1 MEKAGSDTI
10 AHNTVV
16 TSKYNDDD
24 KKIAMSSSRPGLRLA
39 ACLLNIS
46 EARRKYIV
54 ENVAKAA
61 LLEKN
66 GQKHHEVSVLNIF
79 SDQDYNRSVITI
91 AASVEELGNSIL
103 AACVE
108 AFRSIDME
116 VQEGIHPCLG
126 AVDLIPIYPLSGVR
140 VEECGA
146 VARMHVLVVLMCDY
160 FLDRELS
167 ATLTGLAEN
176 LVERVPGCSVFLFGE
191 ADLPEKRSLVQR
203 RKQLGWFTRRDFSA
217 LEPDLGVA
225 PARRCGLTG
234 LQCIGTSPYVMNC
247 NVTIDS
253 QDLAL
258 GQEIAS
264 AIRGSNVNGLKGVQ
278 TMAFP
283 HEGKI
288 EIACNVESF
297 EEQEVK
303 ESSEDSRYMAYSVL
317 GDHFYYTSPHYI
329 EARVKKL
336 ASDQGIGTI
345 GRALIGFTP
354 QECKDCA
361 EHAIKEHIGE
371 FWKIRG
377 GVFM

>member
-1 MEKAGSDTI
+1 
-10 AHNTVV
+10 
-16 TSKYNDDD
+16 
-24 KKIAMSSSRPGLRLA
+24 MSSSRLGLRLA
-39 ACLLNIS
+39 VCLLNIS

-66 GQKHHEVSVLNIF
+66 ASAGLQDTEIDDLLRCAHMLFSKRLHTIPSIFLHIGQKHPEVSVLNVF
-79 SDQDYNRSVITI
+79 SDQGYNRSVITI
-91 AASVEELGNSIL
+91 AASVAELGNSVL
-103 AACVE
+103 AACLE
-108 AFRSIDME
+108 AFQSIDME

-126 AVDLIPIYPLSGVR
+126 AVDLIPIYPLSGVG

-146 VARMHVLVVLMCDY
+146 VARN
-160 FLDRELS
+160 
-167 ATLTGLAEN
+167 LAEN
-176 LVERVPGCSVFLFGE
+176 LVQRVPGCSVFFFGE
-191 ADLPEKRSLVQR
+191 ADLPEKRTLVQR

-217 LEPDLGVA
+217 LKPDLGVA

-234 LQCIGTSPYVMNC
+234 IGASPYVMNC

-258 GQEIAS
+258 GKEIAS

-297 EEQEVK
+297 EDQEVT
-303 ESSEDSRYMAYSVL
+303 ETSEGSQYMAYSVL
-317 GDHFYYTSPHYI
+317 GDHFYYVSPHYI
-329 EARVKKL
+329 EAQVKKL
-336 ASDQGIGTI
+336 ASDQGIGI
-345 GRALIGFTP
+345 KGRALIGFTP
-354 QECKDCA
+354 QECKNCA
-361 EHAIKEHIGE
+361 EYAIKEGIGE
-371 FWKIRG
+371 FWKIRRG
-377 GVFM
+377 IFM

>member
-1 MEKAGSDTI
+1 
-10 AHNTVV
+10 
-16 TSKYNDDD
+16 
-24 KKIAMSSSRPGLRLA
+24 MSSSRLGLRLA

-61 LLEKN
+61 LLERN
-66 GQKHHEVSVLNIF
+66 GQKHPNVSVLNIF
-79 SDQDYNRSVITI
+79 SDHEYNRSVITI
-91 AASVEELGNSIL
+91 AGSVDELGDSVL
-103 AACVE
+103 AACLE

-116 VQEGIHPCLG
+116 VQDGIHPCLG
-126 AVDLIPIYPLSGVR
+126 AVDLIPFYPLCGVG

-146 VARMHVLVVLMCDY
+146 VAR
-160 FLDRELS
+160 S
-167 ATLTGLAEN
+167 LAEN
-176 LVERVPGCSVFLFGE
+176 LLLRVPGCSVFLFGE
-191 ADLPEKRSLVQR
+191 ADLPEKRPLVQR

-225 PARRCGLTG
+225 PARKCGLTG
-234 LQCIGTSPYVMNC
+234 IGASPYVMNC

-253 QDLAL
+253 QDLDL
-258 GQEIAS
+258 GKEIAS

-283 HEGKI
+283 HQGKI

-297 EEQEVK
+297 EDPEVI
-303 ESSEDSRYMAYSVL
+303 ETAEGSQYMAYSVL
-317 GDHFYYTSPHYI
+317 GDQFYYVPPHYI
-329 EARVKKL
+329 EAQVKKL
-336 ASDQGIGTI
+336 ASDRGVGTI

-354 QECKDCA
+354 QECKNCA
-361 EHAIKEHIGE
+361 EYAIKEGIGE

>member
-1 MEKAGSDTI
+1 
-10 AHNTVV
+10 
-16 TSKYNDDD
+16 
-24 KKIAMSSSRPGLRLA
+24 MSSSRPGLRLT

-146 VARMHVLVVLMCDY
+146 VAR
-160 FLDRELS
+160 S
-167 ATLTGLAEN
+167 LAEN

-234 LQCIGTSPYVMNC
+234 YYKILNRVPC
-247 NVTIDS
+247 
-253 QDLAL
+253 
-258 GQEIAS
+258 
-264 AIRGSNVNGLKGVQ
+264 AI
-278 TMAFP
+278 
-283 HEGKI
+283 
-288 EIACNVESF
+288 
-297 EEQEVK
+297 
-303 ESSEDSRYMAYSVL
+303 
-317 GDHFYYTSPHYI
+317 
-329 EARVKKL
+329 
-336 ASDQGIGTI
+336 
-345 GRALIGFTP
+345 
-354 QECKDCA
+354 
-361 EHAIKEHIGE
+361 
-371 FWKIRG
+371 
-377 GVFM
+377 

>member
-1 MEKAGSDTI
+1 MYTTLQEPLLEKAVARNSSVEKEIT
-10 AHNTVV
+10 
-16 TSKYNDDD
+16 
-24 KKIAMSSSRPGLRLA
+24 MSSSRLGLRLA

-66 GQKHHEVSVLNIF
+66 GQKHPEVSVLNIF
-79 SDQDYNRSVITI
+79 SDQEYNRSVITI
-91 AASVEELGNSIL
+91 AASVDAL
-103 AACVE
+103 
-108 AFRSIDME
+108 
-116 VQEGIHPCLG
+116 
-126 AVDLIPIYPLSGVR
+126 
-140 VEECGA
+140 
-146 VARMHVLVVLMCDY
+146 
-160 FLDRELS
+160 
-167 ATLTGLAEN
+167 GLAEN
-176 LVERVPGCSVFLFGE
+176 LVVCVPGCSVFLFGE
-191 ADLPEKRSLVQR
+191 ANLPEKRTLVQR

-217 LEPDLGVA
+217 LEPDLGAA

-234 LQCIGTSPYVMNC
+234 IGASPYVMNC

-258 GQEIAS
+258 GKEIAS
-264 AIRGSNVNGLKGVQ
+264 TIRGSNVNGLKGVQ

-297 EEQEVK
+297 EDQEVT
-303 ESSEDSRYMAYSVL
+303 ETSEGSQYMAYSVL
-317 GDHFYYTSPHYI
+317 GDHFYYVSPHYI
-329 EARVKKL
+329 EAQVRKL
-336 ASDQGIGTI
+336 ASDRGVGTM

-354 QECKDCA
+354 QECKNCA
-361 EHAIKEHIGE
+361 EYAIKEGIGE